1 MPPRS
6 KKAIEI
12 APNIAAFFAS
22 RGWTPF
28 QFQIDAWNAQASG
41 KSGLIHAP
49 TGFGKT
55 YAAFC
60 GLIPLSLGDQP
71 KAQDAAQLRSR
82 PTGEMGEST
91 QRVPEGR
98 VRERLAEHNSTSSD
112 QSASLTRAPQAT
124 RDLSPRERE
133 TSAPLTILWITPLK
147 ALAGDTL
154 LTIKDATAALQ
165 TSWTV
170 GIRTGD
176 TPTSERAK
184 QDRRLPTV
192 LVTTPESLAL
202 LLTKADWRER
212 VSALRA
218 VIVDEWHELLSSKR
232 GVLLE
237 LCLARLRAQR
247 PQMMTW
253 GMSATL
259 GNLDEAMRA
268 LIGPDAAMR
277 TDNSAQGR
285 GGVLISADVKKDI
298 VIDSLMPETIERFPW
313 AGHLGT
319 RMIARVVAKIN
330 EAKSTLIFTNTRSQ
344 TELWYQ
350 ALLNEAPELAG
361 QIALHHGSLDRETR
375 EFVEQGIRSGLL
387 RAVVCTSSLDLGVD
401 FRPVEQ
407 VLQIGSPKGIA
418 RLLQRAGRSGHQ
430 PGAKSRVTVVPTHAI
445 ELVEAAA
452 ARTAAMAGRIETRRP
467 LGTLGVTGSTRGAW
481 RALDVLAQH
490 LVSCALG
497 GGFDAD
503 ELRTEVERTTSF
515 MNLTDDE
522 WQWTLDFVTK
532 GGASLSAYP
541 DFHKVV
547 FDDVTKRYV
556 VKDRRI
562 AQRHRLNI
570 GTIVSEASISVQFQG
585 GARLGHVEE
594 DFVARLN
601 PGDAFIFAGR
611 VVEFIRVRE
620 MTAYV
625 KRATKKRNLV
635 PRWAGGKM
643 PLSTQLA
650 DATRALI
657 AEAKHGVYSTPETK
671 LCAPIFALQSQLSA
685 LPDEKQW
692 LIETYKDREGWHL
705 FFFPF
710 EGRLVHLGL
719 ATLFSYRLAKDEAK
733 TFSISMNDYGFELV
747 SPTEQL
753 LTKEKLH
760 ELLDTR
766 NVEADILHG
775 LNAAEL
781 AKRQFREIARVAGL
795 IDQGYPGANK
805 SNKQLQMSSGLLFDV
820 FTNYDRDNLLLK
832 QAVREVM
839 ERQLEATR
847 LQAALLRLRA
857 SEVLLKHC
865 ERFTPFSFPLMVE
878 RLREKLSTEQIEDR
892 VARMVAEIEGMS
904 TAPSTS
910 LQRKRR

>member
-12 APNIAAFFAS
+12 AQNIAAFFAS
-22 RGWTPF
+22 REWTPF
-28 QFQIDAWNAQASG
+28 QFQIDTWNAQASG

-60 GLIPLSLGDQP
+60 GLLAAPPSPLEGEGLRESGTPPLQSKSLP
-71 KAQDAAQLRSR
+71 RANVTLS
-82 PTGEMGEST
+82 PTPLPS
-91 QRVPEGR
+91 
-98 VRERLAEHNSTSSD
+98 RERGTYSPPLA
-112 QSASLTRAPQAT
+112 
-124 RDLSPRERE
+124 
-133 TSAPLTILWITPLK
+133 ILWITPLK

-165 TSWTV
+165 PSWTV

-218 VIVDEWHELLSSKR
+218 VVVDEWHELLSSKR

-285 GGVLISADVKKDI
+285 GGVLISADIKKDI

-361 QIALHHGSLDRETR
+361 QIALHHGSLDKETR

-503 ELRTEVERTTSF
+503 ELRAEVERTTSF

-547 FDDVTKRYV
+547 FDDETKHYV

-594 DFVARLN
+594 DFIARLN

-805 SNKQLQMSSGLLFDV
+805 TNKQLQMSSGLLFDV
-820 FTNYDRDNLLLK
+820 FTNYDSENLLLK

-892 VARMVAEIEGMS
+892 VARMVAEIEGDS
-904 TAPSTS
+904 TAPSISPTK
-910 LQRKRR
+910 QRR

>member
-1 MPPRS
+1 MPPRA
-6 KKAIEI
+6 KRTPDI

-22 RGWTPF
+22 RDWKPF
-28 QFQIDAWNAQASG
+28 QFQIDTWNAQASG

-60 GLIPLSLGDQP
+60 GLCSLPDPRRANEERVSVGADLAALSD
-71 KAQDAAQLRSR
+71 R
-82 PTGEMGEST
+82 T
-91 QRVPEGR
+91 
-98 VRERLAEHNSTSSD
+98 
-112 QSASLTRAPQAT
+112 QAT
-124 RDLSPRERE
+124 PSGRLQP
-133 TSAPLTILWITPLK
+133 ALTILWITPLK

-154 LTIKDATAALQ
+154 LTIKDAAAALQ
-165 TSWTV
+165 PSWTV

-237 LCLARLRAQR
+237 LCLARLRGAKK
-247 PQMMTW
+247 PSDAPLMTW

-259 GNLDEAMRA
+259 GNLDEAMRV
-268 LIGPDAAMR
+268 LIGPDAAMK
-277 TDNSAQGR
+277 SAGT
-285 GGVLISADVKKDI
+285 LISADIKKDI
-298 VIDSLMPETIERFPW
+298 VIDALMPETIERFPW

-330 EAKSTLIFTNTRSQ
+330 EAKSTLVFTNTRSQ

-361 QIALHHGSLDRETR
+361 QIALHHGSLDKETR

-430 PGAKSRVTVVPTHAI
+430 PGAKSRVTVVPTHAL

-467 LGTLGVTGSTRGAW
+467 LGTLGISSATRGAW

-503 ELRTEVERTTSF
+503 ELRAEVEQTSSF

-547 FDDVTKRYV
+547 FDGESKRYV

-594 DFVARLN
+594 DFIARLN

-635 PRWAGGKM
+635 PRWSGGKM

-805 SNKQLQMSSGLLFDV
+805 TNKQLQMSSGLLFDV
-820 FTNYDRDNLLLK
+820 FTNYDRENLLLK

-892 VARMVAEIEGMS
+892 VARMVAEIEGM
-904 TAPSTS
+904 APASPPIAPRK
-910 LQRKRR
+910 QR